1 MRSSE
6 GKYLGVF
13 ALSPKTKKQRVRPS
27 GFSSTSARG
36 RSCICKGEPSS
47 VKRSKTEAM
56 ASRSASRTLRI
67 SFSNSSR
74 VGSLQ
79 TTHVQQG
86 QKSFARTC
94 CPSWKLMYPLSSLS
108 TSFAMAS
115 SLSALILYPKY
126 LRSRWHL
133 SRTFHG
139 FGMFQPSL
147 LTRRETSSTG
157 ISCVSAISF
166 LAISLWLP
174 APWHFEMAR
183 GRRCGFQVKLALQ
196 AADVHFS

>member
-13 ALSPKTKKQRVRPS
+13 ALSPKTKKSASDRVALAPRVH
-27 GFSSTSARG
+27 GEDLASARG
-36 RSCICKGEPSS
+36 SHPRSRDRRRRRWPLARHRGPCGSALATPPELDCF
-47 VKRSKTEAM
+47 RRHTC
-56 ASRSASRTLRI
+56 SRDK
-67 SFSNSSR
+67 
-74 VGSLQ
+74 
-79 TTHVQQG
+79 
-86 QKSFARTC
+86 KSFARTC

-139 FGMFQPSL
+139 LGMFQPSL

-183 GRRCGFQVKLALQ
+183 GRRCG
-196 AADVHFS
+196 